1 MGGVL
6 ASTHSSLALA
16 WTWEAVPVR
25 TSAGVIMTTRGC
37 TSQAE
42 KQKKCENTNQINS
55 PPRQIYELS
64 KMLRCITWQW
74 CQLFA

>member
-37 TSQAE
+37 ASQAD
-42 KQKKCENTNQINS
+42 KQKKCENTNQIYFQ
-55 PPRQIYELS
+55 PRRIYGLS
-64 KMLRCITWQW
+64 KMLRCVIW
-74 CQLFA
+74 

>member
-25 TSAGVIMTTRGC
+25 TSAGVIVTTRGC

-42 KQKKCENTNQINS
+42 KLKKCENANQIYLQ
-55 PPRQIYELS
+55 PRQIYGLS
-64 KMLRCITWQW
+64 KMLRCVDW
-74 CQLFA
+74 